1 MKISRILVSVMLLL
15 TLFVS
20 CNDFETYA
28 EQKDRERDGITK
40 FIADS
45 AFQIISESQF
55 ATQNYKTIGDKQFVL
70 FDRTGV
76 YMQILEE
83 GCGER
88 IKNQERLQILC
99 RFTEFNI
106 LTDSIQLRNDM
117 LYYSYAGTLYTTVP
131 EKMNVYNNNGTY
143 TASFEQAGSMMVGA
157 YGTASVPS
165 GWLVPLPYINIGR
178 EEENPDGTP
187 QYMARV
193 RLIVPHS
200 QGQSYA
206 SRNVY
211 PCFYNITYQRGL

>member
-1 MKISRILVSVMLLL
+1 MPIMSLLMLLA
-15 TLFVS
+15 S
-20 CNDFETYA
+20 CNDYETYA
-28 EQKDRERDGITK
+28 EQKEKERDAISK
-40 FIADS
+40 FLADS
-45 AFQIISESQF
+45 TFQVISESQF

-88 IKNQERLQILC
+88 IKNQEHLQILC
-99 RFTEFNI
+99 RFVEYN
-106 LTDSIQLRNDM
+106 LLSDSVQLRNDN
-117 LYYSYAGTLYTTVP
+117 LYYTYAGTLYTTLP

-143 TASFEQAGSMMVGA
+143 TASFEVTGSMMYGA
-157 YGTASVPS
+157 YSSASVPA

-187 QYMARV
+187 QYRAKV
-193 RLIVPHS
+193 RLIVPHA
-200 QGQSYA
+200 QGHAYA

-211 PCFYNITYQRGL
+211 PCFYTLEYQRGL